1 MGSADLLLI
10 YYTHVF
16 SKVGSYMEDLKNNRT
31 AKIGQWALAQGWA
44 LAWDNVVYLAHLSV
58 PSLKMLG
65 EISHTNTTTVHI
77 TAPACRA
84 DQLDIK
90 KEDI

>member
-16 SKVGSYMEDLKNNRT
+16 SKVGSYVEDLKNNRT
-31 AKIGQWALAQGWA
+31 AKIGQWALA
-44 LAWDNVVYLAHLSV
+44 WDNAVYLAHLSV